1 MSGAAGTGHA
11 MSEATDAPT
20 LASGRV
26 ARRVAVVGG
35 GWAGLAAAV
44 RALQAG
50 HRVTLF
56 ELAQQLGGRARTV
69 PASAPQNAPHE
80 ALDNGQHILI
90 GAYRRT
96 LDLMRTVGAE
106 ESEVLLRR
114 PLELRYPDGRG
125 LALPP
130 GPVWMAFVR
139 GVAGCVGWS
148 WNDRAALIRT
158 AAGWALDRFRCDPAL
173 SVDSLCAGLPPAVRE
188 LLIDPLCVAAL
199 NTPAQEAS
207 ASVLLRVL
215 RDALFGGRGGAD
227 LLLPRRPLGDLL
239 PGPAA
244 RWLASHGATLHL
256 GRRVTSIVRTAP
268 AGAGGGWTVAGEAFD
283 AVVLAVP
290 ASEAARLVMPLSA
303 GWAAIAQELR
313 YEPIATVYLECPGAR
328 LPAAMTALVE
338 GPAAP
343 AQFAFD
349 HGALGGPAGRFAFVV
364 SGAARWV
371 ERGNGALAAAVI
383 DQARTAMPGGT
394 WPSTPRLNKV
404 LVERRATFRCTPG
417 IRRPPAPIL
426 GGLVAAGDYVAG
438 PYPSTLEGAVMA
450 GEAAVQALFS

>member
-1 MSGAAGTGHA
+1 VSKAGQ
-11 MSEATDAPT
+11 
-20 LASGRV
+20 R

-35 GWAGLAAAV
+35 GWAGIAAAV
-44 RALQAG
+44 RAVQAG
-50 HRVTLF
+50 HHVTLF
-56 ELAQQLGGRARTV
+56 ELAQHLGGRARTV
-69 PASAPQNAPHE
+69 ALNASKSAPASASASADPH
-80 ALDNGQHILI
+80 ALLDNGQHILI

-96 LDLMRTVGAE
+96 LDLMRTVGADDAR
-106 ESEVLLRR
+106 LLERR

-125 LALPP
+125 LALPR

-148 WNDRAALIRT
+148 WHDRAALIRA

-173 SVDSLCAGLPPAVRE
+173 TVDALCAGLPQAVRQ

-199 NTPAQEAS
+199 NTPAREAS
-207 ASVLLRVL
+207 AAVLLRVL

-239 PGPAA
+239 PVPAA
-244 RWLASHGATLHL
+244 RWLADHGAVVHL
-256 GRRVTSIVRTAP
+256 GRRVTSIVRSGA
-268 AGAGGGWTVAGEAFD
+268 AGATAWTVAGEAFD
-283 AVVLAVP
+283 AVVLAVT
-290 ASEAARLVMPLSA
+290 ASEAARLVMPLSS
-303 GWAAIAQELR
+303 GWAALAQELR

-349 HGALGGPAGRFAFVV
+349 HDALGGAAGRFAFVV
-364 SGAARWV
+364 SGAAPWV

-383 DQARTAMPGGT
+383 DQARTALPAGT
-394 WPSTPRLNKV
+394 WPSTPRLAKV

-417 IRRPPAPIL
+417 LRRPPAPIL

-450 GEAAVQALFS
+450 GEAAVPALFA